1 MKVCAAEAVPWVAL
15 KPLRDAGLTVNDGA
29 ALTVPETESVAGV
42 APVLAT
48 VIAPPVKEPAGV
60 AAAMRICM
68 EVAATVP
75 LTGDMVVEGP

>member
-1 MKVCAAEAVPWVAL
+1 M
-15 KPLRDAGLTVNDGA
+15 
-29 ALTVPETESVAGV
+29 TVPKTESVAEV

-60 AAAMRICM
+60 AAAMRIST

-75 LTGDMVVEGP
+75 LTGEMVVVGP

>member
-1 MKVCAAEAVPWVAL
+1 VKVCAAEAVPWVAL

-48 VIAPPVKEPAGV
+48 LITPPVKDPAGV
-60 AAAMRICM
+60 AAEMRISM
-68 EVAATVP
+68 DVAATVP
-75 LTGDMVVEGP
+75 LPGDMVVEGP